1 MHRTT
6 WSLGTFVDC
15 DVRTLSR
22 TTRPL
27 AFSLSATADWANVSC
42 AASVKWAHSSGVT
55 NPARES
61 CKRLDTEWTLV
72 VREATAATVVSID
85 CTQDIRLCDELHVSS
100 YPAIRLFHRDP
111 SRGVQRYRGAREAP
125 DLLAFLRRSARPI
138 LSVVDD
144 ANVTALLGDD
154 EVVFVARYGK
164 DASREDDT
172 LPSRFSQLAHT
183 YADRHTFAVSTEVEA
198 SSPSSSS
205 SSSSLTCYR
214 SHGEITKM
222 AADLAASTTALDA
235 FLELCTAPLVVDLTR
250 RNELHYLGQ
259 GKSLVHYL
267 YASVHERR
275 EYTKTIQSLA
285 KTYGEY
291 LAFTTVDL
299 GEYGD
304 EMATALG
311 LQASVAHKSGP
322 LLAVQNPSNG
332 DVFPFPPTGSSTG
345 GAGTGGGGLPSAAV
359 VERFLL
365 DIIQGAIPPWTPGER
380 RATHDEL

>member
-1 MHRTT
+1 MAAVAVSPAAAWKHMSEAGFRK
-6 WSLGTFVDC
+6 TFETKQ
-15 DVRTLSR
+15 RTLV
-22 TTRPL
+22 
-27 AFSLSATADWANVSC
+27 AFVEPSL
-42 AASVKWAHSSGVT
+42 
-55 NPARES
+55 ES
-61 CKRLDTEWTLV
+61 CKRLDNEWTLV
-72 VREATAATVVSID
+72 VREATTATVVSID

-144 ANVTALLGDD
+144 TNVTALLGDD

-183 YADRHTFAVSTEVEA
+183 YADRHTFAVSTEVQA
-198 SSPSSSS
+198 SSPS

-285 KTYGEY
+285 KTYSEY
-291 LAFTTVDL
+291 LTFTTVDL
-299 GEYGD
+299 SEYGD
-304 EMATALG
+304 EMVTALG

-332 DVFPFPPTGSSTG
+332 DVFPFPPTGSSS
-345 GAGTGGGGLPSAAV
+345 GGGGLPSAAV